1 MNKRVP
7 GVRSLTARVLSVSPP
22 HRIVSLPVSF
32 DFLQS
37 RFDESELTFRKV
49 RKVRNSG
56 PDKSTSVSR
65 ASLDSFRTF
74 GKADA

>member
-7 GVRSLTARVLSVSPP
+7 GVRLLTARALSVSPP
-22 HRIVSLPVSF
+22 HRIVSLPVSS
-32 DFLQS
+32 DVLPS
-37 RFDESELTFRKV
+37 RFEESELTFRT
-49 RKVRNSG
+49 VRNSG

>member
-7 GVRSLTARVLSVSPP
+7 GVRLLTARALSVPPP
-22 HRIVSLPVSF
+22 HRVVSLPVSF
-32 DFLQS
+32 DFLPS
-37 RFDESELTFRKV
+37 RFEESELTFRKV
-49 RKVRNSG
+49 RHSG

-65 ASLDSFRTF
+65 ASLDIFRTF